1 METADLQLHMTGISK
16 HYGPVRALD
25 DVSFELRRGEIMA
38 LLGENGAGKSTLVK
52 ILSGLVDPDAGT
64 IEIDGRPADLSSAR
78 RSRTA
83 GIAVV
88 QQELSLVPTLT
99 AGENVFLGGRFGGL
113 WTGRRVAERA
123 RPYLAQVGL
132 GDLNPRT

>member
-16 HYGPVRALD
+16 RYGNVRALD
-25 DVSFELRRGEIMA
+25 DVSFELRRGEVMA

-52 ILSGLVDPDAGT
+52 ILSGLVTPDEGT
-64 IEIDGRPADLSSAR
+64 IEIDGQPADLSSTR

-88 QQELSLVPTLT
+88 QQELSLVTTLT
-99 AGENVFLGGRFGGL
+99 AGEN
-113 WTGRRVAERA
+113 
-123 RPYLAQVGL
+123 
-132 GDLNPRT
+132 